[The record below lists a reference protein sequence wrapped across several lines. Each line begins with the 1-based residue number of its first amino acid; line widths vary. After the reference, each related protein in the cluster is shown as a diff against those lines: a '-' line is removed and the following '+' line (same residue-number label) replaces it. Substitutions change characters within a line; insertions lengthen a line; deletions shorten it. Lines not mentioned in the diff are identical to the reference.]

1 MSIGGGQGGD
11 QTAELWG
18 LMGGEQHDSPT
29 VHSAPPHRSFLLL
42 RQSWETQSE
51 EVRLL
56 KGKIGHNAVT
66 YWKQRTEIII
76 VIIIDLMSAHTTITG
91 SSEQIPDAMKNAV
104 AWIMK
109 IITIS

>member
-1 MSIGGGQGGD
+1 M
-11 QTAELWG
+11 
-18 LMGGEQHDSPT
+18 
-29 VHSAPPHRSFLLL
+29 
-42 RQSWETQSE
+42 
-51 EVRLL
+51 L

-104 AWIMK
+104 A
-109 IITIS
+109 